1 MVSPVGPSAPPGPL
15 TLTFS
20 LAGQMLAQVPCFSTH
35 LVTSQPGPQAPQHQ
49 PSGPRPTP
57 HLSPGVWSLR
67 PSHFYASCLP
77 GQAGLRSRKNGAFLY
92 MLHIIRS
99 APPPEGCHMMGVC
112 PGIHQRAPWAPL
124 LPPGGVPGTQGR
136 PASQAPTPGTA
147 NILLPAHSHCG
158 VPSVLPASAQSG
170 LGSRHLCGVSSRPA
184 REANTTS
191 WRPPVPEASP
201 CCSAQKCLWP
211 LAVHPHSLLDVH

>member
-20 LAGQMLAQVPCFSTH
+20 LAGQMLAQVPRFSTH

-112 PGIHQRAPWAPL
+112 PGIHQRAPWVPL
-124 LPPGGVPGTQGR
+124 LPPGGVPGTQGH
-136 PASQAPTPGTA
+136 PASRPQLRAQPTFPFLLTATAASPVFCQPAPSQALAPGACVGCPLDLPERQTPPPG
-147 NILLPAHSHCG
+147 
-158 VPSVLPASAQSG
+158 G
-170 LGSRHLCGVSSRPA
+170 LQFLRPA
-184 REANTTS
+184 RAALLRS
-191 WRPPVPEASP
+191 VFG
-201 CCSAQKCLWP
+201 LWP
-211 LAVHPHSLLDVH
+211 STPTSC